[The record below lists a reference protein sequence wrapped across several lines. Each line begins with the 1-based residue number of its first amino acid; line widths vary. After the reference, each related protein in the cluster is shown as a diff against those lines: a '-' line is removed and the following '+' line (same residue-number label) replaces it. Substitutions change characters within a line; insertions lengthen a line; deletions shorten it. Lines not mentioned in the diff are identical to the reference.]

1 MSSWHSFLVKP
12 KNGLTIPFCQLHKER
27 VVRWSNYNAWD
38 FPLRLLL
45 GEKSPSVKEIVMNK
59 FSFENAR
66 VNKVWDNK
74 NRFNL
79 GILDTRAVA
88 QPDGSYQSVFV
99 ASRIVTT
106 ANPDHLEFIRKN
118 LVDTSDAVVNIS
130 GYMETK
136 AGKKPGTWYDNL
148 VITDIA
154 LA

>member
-1 MSSWHSFLVKP
+1 
-12 KNGLTIPFCQLHKER
+12 
-27 VVRWSNYNAWD
+27 
-38 FPLRLLL
+38 
-45 GEKSPSVKEIVMNK
+45 MNK

-79 GILDTRAVA
+79 GILDSRAVA
-88 QPDGSYQSVFV
+88 QPDGSYKSVFV

-106 ANPDHLEFIRKN
+106 ALPEHLEFIRKN
-118 LVDTSDAVVNIS
+118 LVDNPDAVINVS

-136 AGKKPGTWYDNL
+136 AGKKPDTWYDNN

>member
-1 MSSWHSFLVKP
+1 MGFS
-12 KNGLTIPFCQLHKER
+12 
-27 VVRWSNYNAWD
+27 
-38 FPLRLLL
+38 LRLGL

-79 GILDTRAVA
+79 SILDSRAVA

-99 ASRIVTT
+99 TSRIVTT
-106 ANPDHLEFIRKN
+106 ANPEHLDFIRKN
-118 LVDTSDAVVNIS
+118 LVDAEDAVVNIN

>member
-1 MSSWHSFLVKP
+1 
-12 KNGLTIPFCQLHKER
+12 
-27 VVRWSNYNAWD
+27 
-38 FPLRLLL
+38 
-45 GEKSPSVKEIVMNK
+45 MNK

-106 ANPDHLEFIRKN
+106 ANP
-118 LVDTSDAVVNIS
+118 TIS
-130 GYMETK
+130 LSEISI
-136 AGKKPGTWYDNL
+136 PLSN
-148 VITDIA
+148 V
-154 LA
+154 

>member
-1 MSSWHSFLVKP
+1 
-12 KNGLTIPFCQLHKER
+12 
-27 VVRWSNYNAWD
+27 
-38 FPLRLLL
+38 
-45 GEKSPSVKEIVMNK
+45 MNT
-59 FSFENAR
+59 FSFESAR

-79 GILDTRAVA
+79 GIQDSRAVL
-88 QPDGSYQSVFV
+88 QPDGSYKSVFV

-106 ANPDHLEFIRKN
+106 SDPDHLEFIRKN

-136 AGKKPGTWYDNL
+136 AGKKAGTWYDNL
-148 VITDIA
+148 VITELT

>member
-1 MSSWHSFLVKP
+1 
-12 KNGLTIPFCQLHKER
+12 
-27 VVRWSNYNAWD
+27 
-38 FPLRLLL
+38 
-45 GEKSPSVKEIVMNK
+45 MNK

-99 ASRIVTT
+99 ASRILTT

>member
-1 MSSWHSFLVKP
+1 
-12 KNGLTIPFCQLHKER
+12 
-27 VVRWSNYNAWD
+27 
-38 FPLRLLL
+38 
-45 GEKSPSVKEIVMNK
+45 MNK
-59 FSFENAR
+59 FSFENVR

-79 GILDTRAVA
+79 GILDSRAVA

-118 LVDTSDAVVNIS
+118 IVEFPNTVVNIQ

-148 VITDIA
+148 VVTEIA
-154 LA
+154 LAN

>member
-1 MSSWHSFLVKP
+1 MA
-12 KNGLTIPFCQLHKER
+12 NT
-27 VVRWSNYNAWD
+27 
-38 FPLRLLL
+38 
-45 GEKSPSVKEIVMNK
+45 
-59 FSFENAR
+59 FSFENVR

-79 GILDTRAVA
+79 AIQDTRAVA
-88 QPDGSYQSVFV
+88 QPDGSFKSVFI

-106 ANPDHLEFIRKN
+106 ANPEHLDFIRQN
-118 LVDTSDAVVNIS
+118 LVDTDEAIVNIR

-148 VITDIA
+148 VVTELS

>member
-1 MSSWHSFLVKP
+1 
-12 KNGLTIPFCQLHKER
+12 
-27 VVRWSNYNAWD
+27 
-38 FPLRLLL
+38 
-45 GEKSPSVKEIVMNK
+45 MNS
-59 FSFENAR
+59 FSFENVK

-74 NRFNL
+74 SRFNL

-106 ANPDHLEFIRKN
+106 ANPDRLEFIRKN
-118 LVDTSDAVVNIS
+118 LVDTQDAVVNIR

-148 VITDIA
+148 VVTELT

>member
-1 MSSWHSFLVKP
+1 
-12 KNGLTIPFCQLHKER
+12 
-27 VVRWSNYNAWD
+27 
-38 FPLRLLL
+38 
-45 GEKSPSVKEIVMNK
+45 MNK

-79 GILDTRAVA
+79 GIQDTRAVA
-88 QPDGSYQSVFV
+88 QPDGSFKSVFI
-99 ASRIVTT
+99 ASRKVTT
-106 ANPDHLEFIRKN
+106 NDPEIMEFIRKN
-118 LVDTSDAVVNIS
+118 LVDTSEAVVNIS

-136 AGKKPGTWYDNL
+136 AGKKAGTWYDNL

>member
-1 MSSWHSFLVKP
+1 MGFS
-12 KNGLTIPFCQLHKER
+12 
-27 VVRWSNYNAWD
+27 
-38 FPLRLLL
+38 LRLGL

-59 FSFENAR
+59 FSFENVR

-118 LVDTSDAVVNIS
+118 LVDTSDAVVNIQ

-148 VITDIA
+148 VVTDIQ

>member
-1 MSSWHSFLVKP
+1 
-12 KNGLTIPFCQLHKER
+12 
-27 VVRWSNYNAWD
+27 
-38 FPLRLLL
+38 
-45 GEKSPSVKEIVMNK
+45 MNK

-106 ANPDHLEFIRKN
+106 ANPDHLE
-118 LVDTSDAVVNIS
+118 VNIS